1 MNRIQLPLMVVVT
14 VVVLILTFLGYF
26 VDVNVLL
33 VVQPVLIRWA
43 VLIAGV
49 AIIIGFLNV
58 IGVHVFKLTSRA
70 PGWFYSLVLIIS
82 AVSVLAIGLGEL
94 AFNSDAGLS
103 GPLIMP
109 VFINVIAP
117 LYASTAALLPFI
129 LTFAAFRMLRLGRQ
143 RGAFLFMFSAA
154 IVVLSQLPLSSI
166 SPELEWLRDIW
177 LAWLAVPGLRAV
189 LIGVALGISVMALR
203 VMAGIERPY
212 H

>member
-49 AIIIGFLNV
+49 
-58 IGVHVFKLTSRA
+58 
-70 PGWFYSLVLIIS
+70 VLIVS